1 MKISTRLTMITS
13 LIEVA
18 SPHRCLPLRIMISMP
33 PINHLVFI
41 SNSIMSLDNLQ
52 LLKLNKCTPETKN
65 KLLISIRN
73 KKDLIAVVANLP
85 IILKFSN

>member
-1 MKISTRLTMITS
+1 
-13 LIEVA
+13 
-18 SPHRCLPLRIMISMP
+18 
-33 PINHLVFI
+33 
-41 SNSIMSLDNLQ
+41 MSLDNLQ